1 LRAPLLE
8 SAGRVGRWV
17 LIKDHLEYGWWSRQ
31 MLRTMDFIGNY
42 GYGVTVPTRYFD
54 RDRFQCLC
62 RDAGLRVVELGVGIQ
77 LYAHLP
83 LVRSLLSPDWQ
94 FMAACRRV

>member
-1 LRAPLLE
+1 
-8 SAGRVGRWV
+8 
-17 LIKDHLEYGWWSRQ
+17 
-31 MLRTMDFIGNY
+31 
-42 GYGVTVPTRYFD
+42 
-54 RDRFQCLC
+54 
-62 RDAGLRVVELGVGIQ
+62 VVELGVGIQ